1 MTSTFTSNLT
11 LEKPGPGEQA
21 NSWGNT
27 INTNLD
33 AIDAAIG
40 LRFAGDPNNNV
51 AADFIGQVCVDSSNK
66 IIYIATTAGNIVTAV
81 WTPANVADATVA
93 LTGAI
98 VGTANF
104 SNGNASIS
112 TSFGT
117 DPMPTGMITMFGGAS
132 APSGYLL
139 CNGASVSRSTYSAL
153 FAVIG
158 TTNGSADSSTF
169 NLPNFQE
176 RVPRGKGSNDNLG
189 DTDGTATITPAG
201 TISSVTPTGAVTISG
216 STDNHVLTTAQ
227 IPSHAHYV
235 MTDGGGVTNYTSDWG
250 TANADAAFTRSNLGN
265 MGSSDYHIQ
274 YKYATPDRARSSFI
288 GSGSGHSHGLSA
300 SGSFSGNST
309 TPTFTGSN
317 TSVLNPYL
325 CVNYIIKT

>member
-66 IIYIATTAGNIVTAV
+66 IIYIATTAGNIATAV

-112 TSFGT
+112 TSFGI
-117 DPMPTGMITMFGGAS
+117 DPMPTGMISMFGGTS

-139 CNGASVSRSTYSAL
+139 CDGTEISRSTYSAL

-158 TTNGSADSSTF
+158 TTHGSTGALTF
-169 NLPNFQE
+169 SLPNFQE
-176 RVPRGKGSNDNLG
+176 RVPRGKGSSDNLG
-189 DTDGTATITPAG
+189 DTNGSATITPAG
-201 TISSVTPTGAVTISG
+201 SVSSITATGSVSTSIGGNTAGHAITQAQLPNLTLKTSNYVKMEESPLSPPNGDGLGNRG
-216 STDNHVLTTAQ
+216 S
-227 IPSHAHYV
+227 SS
-235 MTDGGGVTNYTSDWG
+235 GGG
-250 TANADAAFTRSNLGN
+250 AAYN
-265 MGSSDYHIQ
+265 
-274 YKYATPDRARSSFI
+274 
-288 GSGSGHSHGLSA
+288 SA
-300 SGSFSGNST
+300 SIPLGGSNQAHTHSSTGLTASSTFSGNT
-309 TPTFTGSN
+309 ITPTFTGSN

-325 CVNYIIKT
+325 CVNYIIKS

>member
-11 LEKPGPGEQA
+11 LEKPGPGEQS

-27 INTNLD
+27 INSNLD

-40 LRFAGDPNNNV
+40 LRFTGDPNNNV

-93 LTGAI
+93 LTGAV

-104 SNGNASIS
+104 VSGNASIS

-117 DPMPTGMITMFGGAS
+117 DPMPTGMISMFGGTS

-158 TTNGSADSSTF
+158 TAYGSVSSTTFNIPDFDGNVARGAGSAGSLGATGGSETVTPNGSVAAITPSGSVTVTGSVTNHALTESQIPVVTGTVELLTRGGAGGSNYIQRNMTGAFSDDGNGSNYSEGWYGEGGTNSRRLTYSFGGGQGHNHNFTGSASFNGSA
-169 NLPNFQE
+169 
-176 RVPRGKGSNDNLG
+176 
-189 DTDGTATITPAG
+189 ITP
-201 TISSVTPTGAVTISG
+201 
-216 STDNHVLTTAQ
+216 
-227 IPSHAHYV
+227 
-235 MTDGGGVTNYTSDWG
+235 
-250 TANADAAFTRSNLGN
+250 
-265 MGSSDYHIQ
+265 
-274 YKYATPDRARSSFI
+274 
-288 GSGSGHSHGLSA
+288 
-300 SGSFSGNST
+300 SFSGS
-309 TPTFTGSN
+309 S
-317 TSVLNPYL
+317 TSVLNPHVF
-325 CVNYIIKT
+325 VNYIIKT